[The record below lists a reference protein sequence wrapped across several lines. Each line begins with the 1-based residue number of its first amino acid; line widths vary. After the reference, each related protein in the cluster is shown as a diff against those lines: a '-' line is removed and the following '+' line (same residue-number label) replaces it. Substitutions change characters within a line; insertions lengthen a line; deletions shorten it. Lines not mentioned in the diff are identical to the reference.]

1 MSKIIFNMLAFV
13 VKRLIDANL
22 FESIKQMV
30 EAQMDSKLT
39 GEQKRAAVKNE
50 LNELT
55 GNIADEFKKTAPNLV
70 NLAIETA
77 VALVKR

>member
-13 VKRLIDANL
+13 IKRLIDAKL
-22 FESIKQMV
+22 FESIKDMV
-30 EAQMDSKLT
+30 TAQMDSNLT
-39 GEQKRAAVKNE
+39 GEQKREAVKNE

-77 VALVKR
+77 VALVKK

>member
-13 VKRLIDANL
+13 IKRLIDAKL
-22 FESIKQMV
+22 FESIKDMV
-30 EAQMDSKLT
+30 VAQMDTNLT
-39 GEQKRAAVKNE
+39 GEQKREAVRNE

-55 GNIADEFKKTAPNLV
+55 GNIADEFKKTAPNLI

>member
-13 VKRLIDANL
+13 IKRLIDANL
-22 FESIKQMV
+22 FESIKDMV
-30 EAQMDSKLT
+30 QAQMDTNLT

>member
-13 VKRLIDANL
+13 IKRLIDAKL
-22 FESIKQMV
+22 FESIKDMV
-30 EAQMDSKLT
+30 VAQMDTNLT
-39 GEQKRAAVKNE
+39 GEQKREAVKNE

-55 GNIADEFKKTAPNLV
+55 GNIADEFKKTAPNLI

-77 VALVKR
+77 VAIVKR

>member
-13 VKRLIDANL
+13 IKRLIDANL
-22 FESIKQMV
+22 FESIKAMV
-30 EAQMDSKLT
+30 AAQMNTNLS
-39 GEQKRAAVKNE
+39 GEQKRNAVKNE
-50 LNELT
+50 LNHLT

-77 VALVKR
+77 VALVKK